1 MRTVLVTGSTD
12 GIGFETARQLLA
24 TGMHVLVHGRS
35 EAKATRQ
42 ANALA
47 SRVPGGKSTP
57 VWGDLSRM
65 REVVALAE
73 QVRLV
78 APVLDVLINNAGIY
92 AQRRAITEDG
102 FELTMAVNHFAPY
115 LLTRLVGPS
124 VSKAPAGRIVT
135 VSSMAHQ
142 SGDIDLDD
150 LMFENGFDAYSA
162 YATSK
167 LANILFTSALATRLA
182 GASSTRSSLS
192 GTSSSGTSSSG
203 TSSSRTSSSRT
214 DVTANCLHPGVI
226 DTKLL
231 HAGFSIKGS
240 SVEKGARTSVFL
252 ATSDTVTGVSGKYF
266 DNCRAVSPS
275 RQARDDRLAEALWVV
290 TEQLVADH
298 L

>member
-167 LANILFTSALATRLA
+167 LANILFTRALATRLA

-192 GTSSSGTSSSG
+192 G
-203 TSSSRTSSSRT
+203 TSSSRT

-240 SVEKGARTSVFL
+240 SVEKGARTSVYL
-252 ATSDTVTGVSGKYF
+252 ATSEKVAGVSGGYF
-266 DNCRAVSPS
+266 DNCRETSPS
-275 RQARDDRLAEALWVV
+275 RQARNDELGEALWAIS
-290 TEQLVADH
+290 ERLVADY

>member
-47 SRVPGGKSTP
+47 SRVPGGKTTP
-57 VWGDLSRM
+57 VWGDLSHM

-167 LANILFTSALATRLA
+167 LANILFTRALATRLA

-192 GTSSSGTSSSG
+192 GTSSSGTSSFG
-203 TSSSRTSSSRT
+203 T

-240 SVEKGARTSVFL
+240 SVENGARTSVYL
-252 ATSDTVTGVSGKYF
+252 ATSEKVAGVSGGYF
-266 DNCRAVSPS
+266 DNCRETSPS
-275 RQARDDRLAEALWVV
+275 RQARNDELGEALWAIS
-290 TEQLVADH
+290 ERLVADY

>member
-57 VWGDLSRM
+57 VWGDLSHM

-92 AQRRAITEDG
+92 AQRRTITEDG

-167 LANILFTSALATRLA
+167 LANILFTRALATRLA

-192 GTSSSGTSSSG
+192 GTSSSGTSSFG
-203 TSSSRTSSSRT
+203 T

-240 SVEKGARTSVFL
+240 SVEKGARTSVYL
-252 ATSDTVTGVSGKYF
+252 ATSEKVAGVSGGYF
-266 DNCRAVSPS
+266 DNCRETSPS
-275 RQARDDRLAEALWVV
+275 RQARNDELGEALWAIS
-290 TEQLVADH
+290 ERLVADY

>member
-167 LANILFTSALATRLA
+167 LANILFTRALATRLA
-182 GASSTRSSLS
+182 GASSTRSSL
-192 GTSSSGTSSSG
+192 SG

-240 SVEKGARTSVFL
+240 PVEKGARTSVFL

>member
-167 LANILFTSALATRLA
+167 LANILFTRALATRLA

-192 GTSSSGTSSSG
+192 GTSSSGTSSFG
-203 TSSSRTSSSRT
+203 T

-240 SVEKGARTSVFL
+240 SVEKGARTSVYL
-252 ATSDTVTGVSGKYF
+252 ATSEKVAGVSGKYF
-266 DNCRAVSPS
+266 DNCRETSPS
-275 RQARDDRLAEALWVV
+275 RQARNDELGEALWAIS
-290 TEQLVADH
+290 ERLVAEY

>member
-167 LANILFTSALATRLA
+167 LANILFTRALATRLA

-192 GTSSSGTSSSG
+192 GTSSSGTSSFG
-203 TSSSRTSSSRT
+203 T